1 MVYKRSL
8 EETLKRYAKLP
19 VVGIFGPRQ
28 SGKTT
33 LAQQYFKKHTYINL
47 EDPNMRSFIIDNPQ
61 GFLKEFENDYGI
73 ILDEFQYVPQILS
86 YIQIAV
92 DAYDRPGYFVLT
104 GSQNFLMNEAV
115 TQSLAGRIGIL
126 TLLPL
131 SIGEISNNKIT
142 VDSVYEYMYKGSY
155 PRIYAKDIEPRDLYP
170 SYIHSYVERDVR
182 QLVNVENLTTFQRF
196 LQLCAA
202 RIGQQLNITDLAT
215 SCGISQKTVHS
226 WLSLLQASYI
236 IFLLQP
242 YYKNFSKRVVKAPKL
257 YFYDTGLACA
267 LLNIRSSQELML
279 SSFKGS
285 FFECLV
291 VADLSKQY
299 YNRGVQPPL
308 YYWRDTNGRTEID
321 CIIDRGTSLIA
332 LEVKSGEV
340 INESYFE
347 GLENF
352 KVIAQE
358 ANIEQSLVVYAGDQ
372 RQTRKGGV
380 VLDWKNLGTLASKI
394 ETSFV

>member
-8 EETLKRYAKLP
+8 EQSLRRYAKFP

-33 LAQQYFKKHTYINL
+33 LARQYFSQHTYINL
-47 EDPNMRSFIIDNPQ
+47 EDPNMRSFITDNPQ

-131 SIGEISNNKIT
+131 SIAEISNNEIA
-142 VDSVYEYMYKGSY
+142 VESVYEYMYKGSY
-155 PRIYAKDIEPRDLYP
+155 PRIYAQDIEPRDLYP
-170 SYIHSYVERDVR
+170 SYIHSYIERDVR

-242 YYKNFSKRVVKAPKL
+242 YYKNFSKRVVKTPKL
-257 YFYDTGLACA
+257 YFYDTGLACT
-267 LLNIRSSQELML
+267 LLNIRSSQELVL
-279 SSFKGS
+279 SSFKGP

-291 VADLSKQY
+291 LADLFKQY
-299 YNRGVQPPL
+299 YNCGEQPPL
-308 YYWRDTNGRTEID
+308 YYWRDTNGRVEID
-321 CIIDRGTSLIA
+321 CIIDRGTSLVA
-332 LEVKSGEV
+332 LEAKSGEV
-340 INESYFE
+340 ISASYFE
-347 GLENF
+347 GLESF
-352 KVIAQE
+352 KAIAQE
-358 ANIEQSLVVYAGDQ
+358 TNIEQSFVVYAGEQ
-372 RQTRKGGV
+372 RQTRSGGT
-380 VLDWKNLGTLASKI
+380 VLDWKNLGLLVEGIKKPRD
-394 ETSFV
+394 